1 MEIIEKNDFGHE
13 TINKD
18 EAIELYTPT
27 SSNTEKIE
35 HIEIIDNLD
44 IDVSLK
50 EKIKENPVPYE
61 ALKNVVNIS
70 IDDVGVKK
78 QKEKRQKKKQDD
90 ISKNDTNTKKRKY
103 VQNTIAHI
111 EHNGKK
117 YMINSFGILH
127 SLRIVLAFLLHN
139 KIHKEQI
146 VFFVDGNSLYLKVLR
161 CFYWHKNMLIV
172 LDWYHLQKKCKEL
185 LSMALKGSKIRN
197 EVLDVIL
204 PLLWN
209 GLVDEAITKLKSI
222 PTQNIRNQKEIDLL
236 IGYLK
241 KNSMMIPAYS
251 VRKGL
256 GLGNSSNQGEKAND
270 LLVADRQKKNGMSWS
285 RVGSISLASITAL
298 AKNEEYHSWF
308 EHGKIKFKFAT

>member
-1 MEIIEKNDFGHE
+1 MEIIDKNNFSHE
-13 TINKD
+13 VINKD
-18 EAIELYTPT
+18 KAIELFEPMPSSIERSEYT
-27 SSNTEKIE
+27 
-35 HIEIIDNLD
+35 EIIDNLN
-44 IDVSLK
+44 IDASLK

-61 ALKNVVNIS
+61 DHEKVVKIS

-78 QKEKRQKKKQDD
+78 QKEKRPKMTQGDNYK
-90 ISKNDTNTKKRKY
+90 SDTNTKKREY

-111 EHNGKK
+111 EYNSKK
-117 YMINSFGILH
+117 YMINSFDTLH
-127 SLRIVLAFLLHN
+127 SLHIAIAFLLHN
-139 KIHKEQI
+139 NIHEKQI
-146 VFFVDGNSLYLKVLR
+146 VFFIDGNRLFLKILR
-161 CFYWHKNMLIV
+161 CFYWHKNMLII

-185 LSMALKGSKIRN
+185 LSMALKGSNIRN
-197 EVLDVIL
+197 GVLEVVL

-209 GLVDEAITKLKSI
+209 GLVNEAITNLKSI
-222 PTQNIRNQKEIDLL
+222 PTKNIRNQKEIDHL

-251 VRKGL
+251 VRKRL

-298 AKNEEYHSWF
+298 AKNNEYHRWF
-308 EHGKIKFKFAT
+308 KHGEIEFKFAA